1 MPGFKSL
8 RVPHEEIDLILQMVV
23 KILKQKT
30 IAQCR
35 DYAVLT
41 KIVIVD
47 MRV

>member
-1 MPGFKSL
+1 MTGCATW
-8 RVPHEEIDLILQMVV
+8 RGQDLILQMMV

-30 IAQCR
+30 VTQGR